1 MRCGY
6 CNQEIIIE
14 TLEVKKI
21 PNPQLNPHIE
31 QLKNNSIRLRQSYI
45 ERQKVKSETLNNS
58 QDDSIFESKHIIS
71 SIDFPKLR
79 KEDILTIE
87 QRKIIARV
95 LVEWMHYAAFADL
108 IISTTEKK
116 VITKKI
122 SEIFFQTNSALDLS
136 ELSNFEKNELVTVT
150 NYHYSLQEIFDY
162 AKSDRKLIKPFLRI
176 AFQIMNSEGKINKKE
191 NSFLNRCKK
200 EFQL

>member
-1 MRCGY
+1 MCLFWNAR
-6 CNQEIIIE
+6 
-14 TLEVKKI
+14 
-21 PNPQLNPHIE
+21 
-31 QLKNNSIRLRQSYI
+31 
-45 ERQKVKSETLNNS
+45 
-58 QDDSIFESKHIIS
+58 FESKHIIS

-136 ELSNFEKNELVTVT
+136 ELSNFEKNELVTG
-150 NYHYSLQEIFDY
+150 NIWL
-162 AKSDRKLIKPFLRI
+162 
-176 AFQIMNSEGKINKKE
+176 
-191 NSFLNRCKK
+191 C
-200 EFQL
+200 

>member
-1 MRCGY
+1 MI
-6 CNQEIIIE
+6 QF
-14 TLEVKKI
+14 L
-21 PNPQLNPHIE
+21 
-31 QLKNNSIRLRQSYI
+31 
-45 ERQKVKSETLNNS
+45 
-58 QDDSIFESKHIIS
+58 
-71 SIDFPKLR
+71 KLR